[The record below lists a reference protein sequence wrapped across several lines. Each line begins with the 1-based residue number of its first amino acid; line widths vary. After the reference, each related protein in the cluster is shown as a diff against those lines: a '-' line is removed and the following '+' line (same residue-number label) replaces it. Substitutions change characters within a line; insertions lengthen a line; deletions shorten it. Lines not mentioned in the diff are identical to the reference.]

1 MSVAKAAR
9 QASFRPTCSPNRGW
23 IILFEP
29 PPSPLS
35 APAPP
40 SLPLSSSSSSS
51 SQELWRIF
59 FYSFFFLKNKIC
71 FLLGKKRQP
80 WDALPPGW
88 DGFMM
93 CCQLAEG
100 ARERMR
106 KHSKHVFLLP
116 TIIWG
121 EEGRKK
127 RELSWVL
134 FHNLSHGKKWEE
146 ENILMVRW
154 VYCSRVKDVSLLIL
168 WAKKKK
174 NCEAFY
180 SSVWELKLKIV

>member
-1 MSVAKAAR
+1 MNNSLW
-9 QASFRPTCSPNRGW
+9 ASSFSSQCSCSS
-23 IILFEP
+23 F
-29 PPSPLS
+29 PSPL
-35 APAPP
+35 
-40 SLPLSSSSSSS
+40 LFLLLSPYRSSGG
-51 SQELWRIF
+51 F
-59 FYSFFFLKNKIC
+59 FFILFFFLKNKIC

>member
-59 FYSFFFLKNKIC
+59 FHSFFFKNKIC

-127 RELSWVL
+127 GNSAGYFFIIFLTEKNERKKTSSWWGEFTAAGSKTSPYL
-134 FHNLSHGKKWEE
+134 FCEQKK
-146 ENILMVRW
+146 R
-154 VYCSRVKDVSLLIL
+154 RTVKLFIRQ
-168 WAKKKK
+168 
-174 NCEAFY
+174 CE
-180 SSVWELKLKIV
+180 S